1 MKIQNFQNFQ
11 PAGRKLPKPA
21 SPAAPHDSYQPQ
33 PFDRENNQ
41 RGYAHIARSV
51 AVGAGIGSLAGAAT
65 QLVAA
70 IPGVPVGMATALTAS
85 AGLVAGAWLGLAI
98 GYASC

>member
-21 SPAAPHDSYQPQ
+21 SPEVPKDSYQP
-33 PFDRENNQ
+33 
-41 RGYAHIARSV
+41 GYAHIARSL

-70 IPGVPVGMATALTAS
+70 IPGVPIALTAS